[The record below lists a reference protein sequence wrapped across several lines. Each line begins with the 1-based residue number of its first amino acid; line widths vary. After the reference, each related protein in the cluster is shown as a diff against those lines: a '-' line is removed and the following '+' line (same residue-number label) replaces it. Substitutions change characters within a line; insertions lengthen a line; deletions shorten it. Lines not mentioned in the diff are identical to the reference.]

1 MRHGGLVALAATV
14 PLLLLHQTEDLRML
28 TRIERDGS
36 GLKLVW
42 ARADP
47 SRAREVRTRLR
58 EATPGYEDERHAS
71 EGSAYVISRSWR
83 PTTLR
88 DMPDTKLETVDLPQ
102 RLVSLYNEYSW
113 EEKVTIHI
121 GPATSS
127 EKAGAAQ
134 ATMLYILQ
142 TPGRVDEASVMP
154 LGQVTGDTVVWRL
167 TGDKEE
173 YTLQARSRMLR
184 WDMLLLL
191 VYVAAAFAAMTAQWA
206 VRRARTRPRR
216 I

>member
-1 MRHGGLVALAATV
+1 MRRGGLAALAVTV

-36 GLKLVW
+36 GLKLLW
-42 ARADP
+42 ARADL
-47 SRAREVRTRLR
+47 SRAREVRTRMR
-58 EATPGYEDERHAS
+58 EATPGYEDERHAT

-83 PTTLR
+83 PATLR
-88 DMPDTKLETVDLPQ
+88 NTPDTNLETVDLPQ
-102 RLVSLYNEYSW
+102 RLLSLYNEYSW
-113 EEKVTIHI
+113 EEKVTVHA
-121 GPATSS
+121 GPATAS

-134 ATMLYILQ
+134 ARMLYILQ
-142 TPGRVDEASVMP
+142 MPGRVDESSVMP
-154 LGQVTGDTVVWRL
+154 RAHVTGDTVVWQL

-184 WDMLLLL
+184 WDLLLL
-191 VYVAAAFAAMTAQWA
+191 LIYVVAACAAMVAQWS